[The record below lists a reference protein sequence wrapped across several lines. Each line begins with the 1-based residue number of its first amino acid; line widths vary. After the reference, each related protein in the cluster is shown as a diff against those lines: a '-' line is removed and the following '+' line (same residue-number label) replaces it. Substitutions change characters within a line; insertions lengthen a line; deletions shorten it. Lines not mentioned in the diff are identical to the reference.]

1 MVDFDR
7 DLLID
12 FISMF
17 ISFGIAFALGLI
29 IIPILTKEK
38 VDQTEREYIESH
50 KKKNGTP
57 TMGGLIFLIPMV
69 ILGIIAT
76 KKEPLVIPVLIL
88 VIGFGLIGFLDDFLK
103 VVLKRTDGLKAW
115 QKFSLQI
122 IVATIFIVYVRY
134 YSEAPLGSLIP
145 FHSAASFDFSKLSIA
160 FPFYYL
166 CILGTVNGVNFT
178 DGLDGLNTT
187 VTLIVAFF
195 LLFATRGLADGYS
208 ICSTE
213 VFCAVTIGA
222 LFAFLIFNAYPAKIF
237 MGDTGSLA
245 LGGFVAGMAS
255 VMDMPLFIIIFG
267 FIYLLEVVS
276 VILQVTSFKLTGKRI
291 FKMAPIHHHFE
302 LMGWSE
308 VRVVAVFSIVTAL
321 LCVVSYIALMLV

>member
-7 DLLID
+7 NLIID
-12 FISMF
+12 FIAIF
-17 ISFGIAFALGLI
+17 ISFGIALILGFI

-57 TMGGLIFLIPMV
+57 TMGGLIFLIPMI
-69 ILGIIAT
+69 ILGIIAV
-76 KKEPLVIPVLIL
+76 KREPNDIPVLIL
-88 VIGFGLIGFLDDFLK
+88 IIGFGIIGFLDDFLK
-103 VVLKRTDGLKAW
+103 VILKRTDGLKAW
-115 QKFSLQI
+115 QKFLLQF
-122 IVATIFIVYVRY
+122 IVATIFIVFVKY
-134 YSEAPLGSLIP
+134 YSEAPLGTLIP
-145 FHSAASFDFSKLSIA
+145 FNSASSIELSNLLLA
-160 FPFYYL
+160 FPFFYL

-187 VTLIVAFF
+187 VTLIVAVF
-195 LLFATRGLADGYS
+195 LFFATRGLSDGNTV
-208 ICSTE
+208 CSTE
-213 VFCAVTIGA
+213 ILASVTIGA

-245 LGGFVAGMAS
+245 LGGFVAGMAC
-255 VMDMPLFIIIFG
+255 VNDIPIFIIIFG

-276 VILQVTSFKLTGKRI
+276 VILQVASFKLTGKRI

-321 LCVVSYIALMLV
+321 LCVVSYIALMVV

>member
-1 MVDFDR
+1 MIVFDKI
-7 DLLID
+7 LMID
-12 FISMF
+12 FLAIF
-17 ISFGIAFALGLI
+17 ISFGIALLLGFI

-57 TMGGLIFLIPMV
+57 TMGGIIFLIPMIV
-69 ILGIIAT
+69 LGIIACS
-76 KKEPLVIPVLIL
+76 KEPSGIPVLIL

-115 QKFSLQI
+115 QKFSLQF
-122 IVATIFIVYVRY
+122 IVATIFIVFLRY
-134 YSEAPLGSLIP
+134 YSAVSLGTWVP
-145 FHSAASFDFSKLSIA
+145 FSNAFVSFSNLAGA
-160 FPFYYL
+160 FIFYYL

-187 VTLIVAFF
+187 VTIVVSLF
-195 LLFATRGLADGYS
+195 LLFACRGLMQGNGT
-208 ICSTE
+208 STE
-213 VFCAVTIGA
+213 IIIAITIGA

-245 LGGFVAGMAS
+245 LGGFVAGVS
-255 VMDMPLFIIIFG
+255 CVLQIPLFIIIFG

-276 VILQVTSFKLTGKRI
+276 VILQVLSFKLTGKRI

-302 LMGWSE
+302 LVGWSE
-308 VRVVAVFSIVTAL
+308 VKVVAVFSIVTAL
-321 LCVVSYIALMLV
+321 LCVLSYIALMTY